1 MKKYL
6 FFGVFLI
13 SFILMFQ
20 TSLCV
25 NKITL
30 KAEGNGK
37 SAIVVGNITN
47 IKTMYLNGGKKTK
60 NMKLTLSVG
69 ENTIEIEYKE
79 PLTDCSSL
87 LSKSVCYS
95 VDLTQFDSSQCTNF
109 DSMFYGCSNLKT
121 LKFENFDTSNAQSMK
136 QMFSSCGIQFLDL
149 SCFDTSNVNNMEGMF
164 LQAKCLSIDLSS
176 FDTSKVTTMKQM
188 FSTCSLLISLD
199 ISNFD
204 VLKVEDTTQM
214 FFSMGGKVRFCNN
227 SPSYH
232 ILKKAA
238 DEGGISSKAD
248 CADSCFTNEVNKFL
262 VADSACYESCQDT
275 TNNKFEYNNQCY
287 SSCPGGT
294 EEYPADSFFCVD
306 VLDCTS
312 SYYSYDKTEC
322 IKSVPE
328 GYYCNDEVKKTIDK
342 CQDKCKACE
351 LSSVQYGLCISCN
364 VDGLYY
370 EAENYITNSN
380 YVECFSE
387 CPDGYFFENDIY
399 KQCYT
404 KCKKCNGL
412 GNENDNKCTECYDNM
427 ILELGANCYD
437 KCPEG
442 EFY

>member
-6 FFGVFLI
+6 FFSVFLI

-30 KAEGNGK
+30 KAEGNGR

-47 IKTMYLNGGKKTK
+47 IKTMYLNGVKKTK
-60 NMKLTLSVG
+60 NMKLTLSEG

-188 FSTCSLLISLD
+188 FSTCSQLISLD

-204 VLKVEDTTQM
+204 FLKV
-214 FFSMGGKVRFCNN
+214 
-227 SPSYH
+227 
-232 ILKKAA
+232 
-238 DEGGISSKAD
+238 
-248 CADSCFTNEVNKFL
+248 
-262 VADSACYESCQDT
+262 
-275 TNNKFEYNNQCY
+275 
-287 SSCPGGT
+287 
-294 EEYPADSFFCVD
+294 
-306 VLDCTS
+306 
-312 SYYSYDKTEC
+312 
-322 IKSVPE
+322 
-328 GYYCNDEVKKTIDK
+328 
-342 CQDKCKACE
+342 
-351 LSSVQYGLCISCN
+351 
-364 VDGLYY
+364 
-370 EAENYITNSN
+370 
-380 YVECFSE
+380 
-387 CPDGYFFENDIY
+387 
-399 KQCYT
+399 
-404 KCKKCNGL
+404 
-412 GNENDNKCTECYDNM
+412 
-427 ILELGANCYD
+427 
-437 KCPEG
+437 
-442 EFY
+442 